1 MLQTK
6 HPILPEDATPEEI
19 EFLEFSIVD
28 LYRSLER
35 KEDMFL
41 VAFCYDLGYK
51 KSLAAQILNLSNA
64 SITSRLQD
72 IRDKLKN
79 GYAKNK
85 LKKEIE

>member
-1 MLQTK
+1 MLPKT
-6 HPILPEDATPEEI
+6 HPILPNDATPEEV
-19 EFLEFSIVD
+19 EFLEFSLVD

-51 KSLAAQILNLSNA
+51 KSLAAQILGLSNA
-64 SITSRLQD
+64 SITSRLKE
-72 IRDKLKN
+72 IKSRLKN

-85 LKKEIE
+85 LK

>member
-1 MLQTK
+1 MLHKT
-6 HPILPEDATPEEI
+6 HPILPTDATPEEV
-19 EFLEFSIVD
+19 EFLEFSLVD

-51 KSLAAQILNLSNA
+51 KSLAAQILGLSNA
-64 SITSRLQD
+64 SITSRLKE
-72 IRDKLKN
+72 IKRRLKN

-85 LKKEIE
+85 LK